1 MPKKAINVSNFSG
14 GVNNNTT
21 PRDLADNEFQVLLNL
36 SNEVPGKLQVI
47 GSTLNLTASALDA
60 INTLNYGNGLLHYNA
75 DRNLS
80 SPATITE
87 TEYVLIND
95 ITASPKRV
103 SILDCNSN
111 GHVLESDVIS
121 YGDTAAKVEMYNI
134 DGAVRVVPHFG
145 SSVGTNKPK
154 IFSYYKFV
162 RRLGAGN
169 VTIDHEETGDFVTT
183 DLHIA
188 PIRGRTLGSSFGSSI
203 YQPDVLYNGFVD
215 ETFFKPSVGSE
226 VFMLTPNTDSNNPDR
241 FTQSFSAIEQILDN
255 WDTYT
260 GSPTDG
266 YSNNNEGSM
275 GVMAYFS
282 ADTSADTDSNIDIT
296 SDSRYGLFCSKVY
309 KDFNN
314 TEQES
319 ESLYLGPIKQN
330 ASANNIKQNLYLGLV
345 GRMGGREDN
354 YSGFKLYWAKI
365 SDYVVADG
373 TNTELDEGNIGI
385 KYLLA
390 EVDFEE
396 GIRFAGSQ
404 SYQSFGTDTA
414 NSEVQFVYPRTL
426 FTAGSDAYAVGKT
439 ITDLLTVEPSLI
451 EKGSVIGKVNTGFKT
466 STVINRRLYV
476 GNVQYETSDGEIVTK
491 SDRVLKSLPNQF
503 DFFEEESFIDAA
515 IEDGDSIIKLSSVGN
530 KLLQFK
536 KRNLFII
543 NVSRNIEFLEASF
556 NFKGCEKDYHVVQ
569 GEGFVAWFNKYG
581 AFIYDGQRIVDIN
594 INENGQPVFD
604 DWESNYY
611 HDNNVIGFI
620 PKTKQIYITN
630 NQSSNNVLMYDI
642 KSQSWITGDTTSTN
656 DISNIIT
663 RNNGDINWLEIQ
675 SSDAKLVKWVNS
687 PTSFTKTGVIMQS
700 KEYDFGTPM
709 VNKNINTI
717 YVNCKQTANIT
728 LQGFGT
734 KRDNTPV
741 ALTDIGTLTNNTGSL
756 KTLKL
761 AVPDTFKNLVSFGI
775 ALKSTGAVN
784 AGFEINDIQ
793 IVYREKAVR

>member
-14 GVNNNTT
+14 GLNNNTT

-47 GSTLNLTASALDA
+47 GNELNVTASALNA
-60 INTLNYGNGLLHYNA
+60 IDTLNYGNGLLHLNS
-75 DRNLS
+75 DRQFS
-80 SPATITE
+80 SPNTLTE
-87 TEYVLIND
+87 KEYALIND
-95 ITASPKRV
+95 ITASPKR
-103 SILDCNSN
+103 IRIYDYASN
-111 GHVLESDVIS
+111 GQVLEASEIQ
-121 YGDTAAKVEMYNI
+121 YGDTATKVEMYNI
-134 DGAVRVVPHFG
+134 DGAVRVVPHFAN
-145 SSVGTNKPK
+145 SVGTNKPK
-154 IFSYYKFV
+154 IFSYHKFV
-162 RRLGAGN
+162 RRLGGSNTA
-169 VTIDHEETGDFVTT
+169 IDHEDTGSFSTN
-183 DLHIA
+183 DLYIA
-188 PIRGRTLGSSFGSSI
+188 PIRGRSNVDK
-203 YQPDVLYNGFVD
+203 YKPDEMYNSLADGFINGFH
-215 ETFFKPSVGSE
+215 TPGNGSE
-226 VFMLTPNTDSNNPDR
+226 VFMFPANSDSTNPERFGLTADAAEQLLDDWDNSGSGNP
-241 FTQSFSAIEQILDN
+241 
-255 WDTYT
+255 YT
-260 GSPTDG
+260 
-266 YSNNNEGSM
+266 NNNEGGM
-275 GVMAYFS
+275 GVFIGFS
-282 ADTSADTDSNIDIT
+282 GDDNADTGSNIDVIT
-296 SDSRYGLFCSKVY
+296 GTRYVLFASKVY
-309 KDFNN
+309 KDFNGN
-314 TEQES
+314 KQES
-319 ESLYLGPIKQN
+319 ESIHIGHIHQN
-330 ASANNIKQNLYLGLV
+330 ATSNKKQNLYFGLL
-345 GRMGGREDN
+345 GRMGGREKN
-354 YSGFKLYWAKI
+354 YSGFKLYWAHVTDI
-365 SDYVVADG
+365 DIASGADG
-373 TNTELDEGNIGI
+373 EINTGTLGP
-385 KYLLA
+385 KYLFA

-396 GIRFAGSQ
+396 GVR
-404 SYQSFGTDTA
+404 Y
-414 NSEVQFVYPRTL
+414 
-426 FTAGSDAYAVGKT
+426 AGSDSYSFLNTVTINSEEQFEYPGNLYSNSSYAQPFE
-439 ITDLLTVEPSLI
+439 ITELKTVEPSLI
-451 EKGSVIGKVNTGFKT
+451 ESGSVIGPVNTGFKT
-466 STVINRRLYV
+466 STIINRRLYV
-476 GNVQYETSDGEIVTK
+476 GNVQYENADGEIVTK

-543 NVSRNIEFLEASF
+543 NVSRNIEFLEGTF

-656 DISNIIT
+656 NISNIIT
-663 RNNGDINWLEIQ
+663 RNNGDINWVEIQ

-717 YVNCKQTANIT
+717 YVNCKQTANIK

-741 ALTDIGTLTNNTGSL
+741 ALTDIDTLTNNTGSL

-793 IVYREKAVR
+793 IIYREKAVR